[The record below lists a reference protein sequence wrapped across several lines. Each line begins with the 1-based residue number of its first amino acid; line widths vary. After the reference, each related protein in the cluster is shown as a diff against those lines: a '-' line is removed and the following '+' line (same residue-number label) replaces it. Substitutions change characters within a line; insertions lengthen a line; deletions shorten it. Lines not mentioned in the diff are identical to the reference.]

1 MGGSLTMMLK
11 GFTALFLIS
20 SVCARH
26 FLIETEGDGKKESDA
41 GADSKSSKET
51 ESIIQAELES
61 YAELV
66 RDRIKSGSGQ
76 AEVKAMLAKEGMKIS
91 PQALVTL
98 FGDDLD
104 MIESWKDVEDLWI
117 DDLVDTLYTLYK
129 DGEIVV
135 RWVGDK
141 ISHE

>member
-76 AEVKAMLAKEGMKIS
+76 AEVKARKKERRKGQDYCHRS
-91 PQALVTL
+91 PCW
-98 FGDDLD
+98 
-104 MIESWKDVEDLWI
+104 SPW
-117 DDLVDTLYTLYK
+117 
-129 DGEIVV
+129 
-135 RWVGDK
+135 R
-141 ISHE
+141 